1 MIFGAQILQKML
13 LECVMNVNMLAVKVN
28 DTRIFFSFKAY
39 SLVCISLVFIG
50 IIHIFL

>member
-28 DTRIFFSFKAY
+28 DTRIFFPLKHTHLFVFHLY
-39 SLVCISLVFIG
+39 S
-50 IIHIFL
+50 